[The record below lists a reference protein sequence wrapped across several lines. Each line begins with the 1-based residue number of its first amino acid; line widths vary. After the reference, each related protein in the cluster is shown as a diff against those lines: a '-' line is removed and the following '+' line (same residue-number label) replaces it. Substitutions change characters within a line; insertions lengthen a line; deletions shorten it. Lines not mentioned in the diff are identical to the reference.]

1 MTKRELQEKGFSRSQ
16 AVNIHRGMTSERAV
30 ELSFDNASA
39 AQKRQKSQRSDRKK
53 YWKKRQ
59 FVWEDESGER
69 FRGGDE
75 DVDTHRN

>member
-30 ELSFDNASA
+30 ELFFDNASA
-39 AQKRQKSQRSDRKK
+39 AQKRMKSQRQDVKK

-59 FVWEDESGER
+59 FVWEETSGPR
-69 FRGGDE
+69 FAEGA
-75 DVDTHRN
+75 